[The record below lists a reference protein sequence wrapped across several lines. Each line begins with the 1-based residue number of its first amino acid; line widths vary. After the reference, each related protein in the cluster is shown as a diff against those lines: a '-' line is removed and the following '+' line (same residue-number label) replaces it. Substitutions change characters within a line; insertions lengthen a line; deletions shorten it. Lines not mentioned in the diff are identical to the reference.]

1 MGFGGSVPERVG
13 EVVSGRLQLYTN
25 VQSLFSVTTPVP
37 ARGMRLF
44 IAPPLPS
51 LDKSQKGRFLL
62 LNMVDLVY
70 VFLLWS

>member
-1 MGFGGSVPERVG
+1 MGVGGSVPQRVD

-51 LDKSQKGRFLL
+51 LDNPRKG
-62 LNMVDLVY
+62 
-70 VFLLWS
+70 VFFC